1 MKGKILDSHA
11 LYWFAEDDPKMP
23 PRVKDIIEDEQT
35 EVWVSV
41 VSIWEL
47 AIKAANGKLELAAQP
62 EIYFSDLLKKNGFSL
77 LNVTYSHVILAARLP
92 LHHKDPFDRLIIAQ
106 SLVEQMPVIS
116 VDEIFDSYD
125 VTRIW

>member
-1 MKGKILDSHA
+1 MRGIILDSHA
-11 LYWFAEDDPKMP
+11 LYWFAEDDAKMP
-23 PRVKDIIEDEQT
+23 PRVKDIIENEQT

-47 AIKAANGKLELAAQP
+47 AIKAANGKLELATQP
-62 EIYFSDLLKKNGFSL
+62 DIYFADVLKKNGFSL
-77 LNVTYSHVILAARLP
+77 LNVTYKHVILAAKLP

-116 VDEIFDSYD
+116 VDEIFDSYGI
-125 VTRIW
+125 TRIW